1 MAGIIHGREALVLAV
16 TLWTA
21 LFINDFLLLSGGALV
36 LAPGWLSSVL
46 LALLLAQILQRLHG
60 LPRERALGL
69 GVLAVLVVAVGQAAF
84 DVTAIVALG
93 PHLLPGGLS
102 VPGFAIAATF
112 DEAILQFRMSL
123 LWNVATFGF
132 YAAALSLLNAE
143 RRKLDAEMR
152 ALRYELNPHFL
163 FNTLN
168 SVAGLIEEGSAGR
181 ADRMVLSLSRF
192 LQTTLSLDPLHDVPL
207 AEEIALQR
215 DYLEIER
222 ERFADRMRFDIRLP
236 DELATALVP
245 NLILQPLIE
254 NAVKHG
260 VAASRKPVTIA
271 LEARR
276 EGDRM
281 VLTVE
286 NDLPEG
292 GGMARK
298 PPGMGVGLRNI
309 TDRLQARFANRWR
322 FSSGPTA
329 EGRYRAAIEFPLR
342 QA

>member
-21 LFINDFLLLSGGALV
+21 LSINDLLLLSEGFLL
-36 LAPGWLSSVL
+36 LAPGWLSSIL
-46 LALLLAQILQRLHG
+46 LALLLALVLQRLQN

-69 GVLAVLVVAVGQAAF
+69 GVLAVLVVAASQAAF
-84 DVTAIVALG
+84 DVTAIVTLG
-93 PHLLPGGLS
+93 PHLLPGGLG
-102 VPGFAIAATF
+102 VPGFAIADTF
-112 DEAILQFRMSL
+112 DEAVLQFRMSL
-123 LWNVATFGF
+123 LWNVVTFGF
-132 YAAALSLLNAE
+132 YAAALALLNAE

-215 DYLEIER
+215 DYLAIEQ

-236 DELATALVP
+236 DALAAALVP

-260 VAASRKPVTIA
+260 VSASRKPVAI
-271 LEARR
+271 LLDARQ
-276 EGDRM
+276 EVDRLI
-281 VLTVE
+281 LTVE
-286 NDLPEG
+286 NDLPETD
-292 GGMARK
+292 AIPHK

-309 TDRLQARFANRWR
+309 TDRLQARFASRWR
-322 FSSGPTA
+322 FSSGSTA
-329 EGRYRAAIEFPLR
+329 EGRYRASIEIPLR
-342 QA
+342 WA